1 MVKNGVEVHEDP
13 PGCVSVCVAM
23 SEAGPIPEMLLH
35 AIATYVQMRNEL
47 IREANKTQSPIWRE
61 AVRLML
67 SETNPSPIITR

>member
-1 MVKNGVEVHEDP
+1 MVKSGVEMHEDT
-13 PGCVSVCVAM
+13 PGCVSMCAAM
-23 SEAGPIPEMLLH
+23 CEAGPIPETLLH
-35 AIATYVQMRNEL
+35 AIATFVQMRNEL